1 MNPMT
6 FDPVP
11 TTRTL
16 NAMARNPFGYR
27 MRRETGSSPVGI
39 PLEQNGRRPYVALT
53 KARDLKGS
61 AHIVEL

>member
-1 MNPMT
+1 
-6 FDPVP
+6 
-11 TTRTL
+11 
-16 NAMARNPFGYR
+16 MARNPFGYR